1 MNSPVKPSASKKE
14 KLAKAL
20 STLVCLI
27 KGAVIGA
34 VATATTFALVPEAK
48 QVATEYFSP
57 APEGLEIEVIRIP
70 DMTSIGLAKCTV
82 FPHKHA
88 EHQLIIKDV
97 SGKSAQTYNC
107 YAKK

>member
-1 MNSPVKPSASKKE
+1 MKAFDKTKVSK
-14 KLAKAL
+14 AI
-20 STLVCLI
+20 SSLVCLI

-34 VATATTFALVPEAK
+34 VATAAAFTLVPEAK
-48 QVATEYFSP
+48 EVATKYFSP
-57 APEGLEIEVIRIP
+57 APEGLEIEVVRIS
-70 DMTSIGLAKCTV
+70 DMTSMGIAKCTV

-88 EHQLIIKDV
+88 ENQLIIKDV